1 MSSKLKTLRSNL
13 ESLRRRRSSV
23 RLTTAYSGFLAAA
36 IWVVFGCFL
45 LDWALEMNGAQRV
58 ILMLISA
65 YALVYSFRRYAAP
78 LLQSRES
85 LFQTALLVEKT
96 KGIDS
101 DLIAALQF
109 EEPGAEDWGS
119 AELQDAVKDN
129 VAEMSKGL
137 DVFEG
142 YSADDLGKR
151 VAAFLVSGLVVG
163 FLAVTYPGYTSAF
176 FDRLL
181 LGTELYPTN
190 TTIEKIAIGGLDVD
204 GEPVRMEDINVRTG
218 KKIGDPGANPR
229 GPFGKPLHFRIE
241 CKQKQGELPEKIK
254 VEFDGALEA
263 DLTLND
269 EDKDGVKDGVYE
281 GDLARLADDLDFRVR
296 AEDGVTHWFKIEL
309 IALPKVV
316 VELASTDPDYA
327 RKKNTDADTFNN
339 CTMLGGKGRYCEEGM
354 FQIEV
359 KEGSRVDVAL
369 RSDKDLKGG
378 LDSPYMEIRGE
389 KYTFVPR
396 SEEDRKIWDLTI
408 TDTPLAVVQKRLNYR
423 IYVEDTDGLH
433 PEPTIEGIVQIE
445 SDKPPRVRA
454 SMVSRYVLP
463 TAKPMIDIKVA
474 DDYGFSKAKILVE
487 VSRQKEAAEQE
498 DPVVIPIS
506 PENKAS
512 TSFTDKVVC
521 DLTPYEL
528 EKGDVVRLFVEVTD
542 DRGDLPGE
550 SSKSEAL
557 SMQVTD
563 LPGFL
568 KSINELDERS
578 VRQIDAIIEK
588 ELGIQG
594 ESK

>member
-109 EEPGAEDWGS
+109 EEPEAEDWGS

-129 VAEMSKGL
+129 VAEMSKDL
-137 DVFEG
+137 DVFEA

-151 VAAFLVSGLVVG
+151 VGAFLVSGLVIG

-176 FDRLL
+176 LDRLL

-190 TTIEKIAIGGLDVD
+190 TTIEKIVIGFGDEEDAI
-204 GEPVRMEDINVRTG
+204 REDINVRTG
-218 KKIGDPGANPR
+218 KSDSGVNPR
-229 GPFGKPLHFRIE
+229 GPFGKRLEFRIE
-241 CKQKQGELPEKIK
+241 CKQKQGELPETIK
-254 VEFDGALEA
+254 VEFDGTLEA

-269 EDKDGVKDGVYE
+269 EDKDGVYE
-281 GDLARLADDLDFRVR
+281 GELARLTDGLDFRVR
-296 AEDGVTHWFKIEL
+296 AGDGVTHWFEIEL
-309 IALPKVV
+309 IDLPKVD

-339 CTMLGGKGRYCEEGM
+339 CEMLGGKGRNCEAGNL
-354 FQIEV
+354 QIEV

-369 RSDKDLKGG
+369 RSDKDLKEAK
-378 LDSPYMEIRGE
+378 MEIRD
-389 KYTFVPR
+389 KTYAFVPR
-396 SEEDRKIWDLTI
+396 SEEDRKIWVLTV
-408 TDTPLAVVQKRLNYR
+408 TDTPLAVVQKRLKYR

-463 TAKPMIDIKVA
+463 TAKPMIDIKVT

-487 VSRQKEAAEQE
+487 VSRQKEEAEQE
-498 DPVVIPIS
+498 DPVVITIS
-506 PENKAS
+506 PENKAK

-521 DLTPYEL
+521 DLAPYEL

-542 DRGDLPGE
+542 DRGDLQGE

>member
-13 ESLRRRRSSV
+13 DSLRKRRSSV

-65 YALVYSFRRYAAP
+65 YGLIYSFRRYAAP

-109 EEPGAEDWGS
+109 EEPGAEEWGS

-151 VAAFLVSGLVVG
+151 VAAFLVSGLLVG

-176 FDRLL
+176 LDRLL
-181 LGTELYPTN
+181 FGAELYPTN
-190 TTIEKIAIGGLDVD
+190 TTIEKIAIGGPD
-204 GEPVRMEDINVRTG
+204 RMEDINVRTG
-218 KKIGDPGANPR
+218 KIDDSEAKPRNPR
-229 GPFGKPLHFRIE
+229 GPFGKPLRFQIE
-241 CKQKQGELPEKIK
+241 CKQKQGDLPEKIK
-254 VEFDGALEA
+254 VEFDGTLEA

-269 EDKDGVKDGVYE
+269 EDKDGVYVGE
-281 GDLARLADDLDFRVR
+281 LARLTEGLDFRIR
-296 AEDGVTHWFKIEL
+296 AGDGVTHWFEIEL
-309 IALPKVV
+309 IALPKVD

-327 RKKNTDADTFNN
+327 RKKNTDADKFNN
-339 CTMLGGKGRYCEEGM
+339 CTMLGGKGRNCETGNL
-354 FQIEV
+354 QIEV

-369 RSDKDLKGG
+369 RSDKDLKQ
-378 LDSPYMEIRGE
+378 PEIEILKKRY
-389 KYTFVPR
+389 KFVRR
-396 SEEDRKIWDLTI
+396 SEGDAKIWDLTV

-423 IYVEDTDGLH
+423 ISAEDTDGLH

-463 TAKPMIDIKVA
+463 TAKPMIDIKVV

-487 VSRQKEAAEQE
+487 VSRQKEEAEQE
-498 DPVVIPIS
+498 DPVVITLS
-506 PENKAS
+506 EEQKAS
-512 TSFTDKVVC
+512 TSFKHRLAC

-528 EKGDVVRLFVEVTD
+528 VKGDVVRLFVEVTD
-542 DRGDLPGE
+542 DRGDLQGE

>member
-36 IWVVFGCFL
+36 VWVVFGCFL

-65 YALVYSFRRYAAP
+65 WALIYSFRRYAAP
-78 LLQSRES
+78 LLQRRES

-109 EEPGAEDWGS
+109 EEPGAEGWGS

-176 FDRLL
+176 LDRLL
-181 LGTELYPTN
+181 LGIELYPTN
-190 TTIEKIAIGGLDVD
+190 TTIEKIVIGSGNREDFR
-204 GEPVRMEDINVRTG
+204 GEDINVRTG
-218 KKIGDPGANPR
+218 KIIDSGKSPR
-229 GPFGKPLHFRIE
+229 GPFGKPLQFRIE
-241 CKQKQGELPEKIK
+241 CKQKQGDLPEKIK
-254 VEFDGALEA
+254 VEFDGTLEP

-269 EDKDGVKDGVYE
+269 EDKDGVYE
-281 GDLARLADDLDFRVR
+281 GELTRLTEPLDFRVR
-296 AEDGVTHWFKIEL
+296 AGDGVTHWFEIEL
-309 IALPKVV
+309 IALPRVD

-327 RKKNTDADTFNN
+327 RKKNTEADMVNN
-339 CTMLGGKGRYCEEGM
+339 CPMLAGKGRNCEAGNL
-354 FQIEV
+354 QIEV

-369 RSDKDLKGG
+369 RSNKDLKGG
-378 LDSPYMEIRGE
+378 DDSPYMEIRGK
-389 KYTFVPR
+389 KYPFVPR
-396 SEEDRKIWDLTI
+396 SEGDRKIWDLTV
-408 TDTPLAVVQKRLNYR
+408 TDTPLEVVQKRLTYR
-423 IYVEDTDGLH
+423 IYVEDTDKLH

-487 VSRQKEAAEQE
+487 VSRQKEEAEQE
-498 DPVVIPIS
+498 DPVSITLS
-506 PENKAS
+506 EEQKAS
-512 TSFTDKVVC
+512 TGFKDRIVC

-542 DRGDLPGE
+542 DRGDLQGE

-568 KSINELDERS
+568 KALNEDDERA

-594 ESK
+594 ESQ

>member
-13 ESLRRRRSSV
+13 DSLRKRRSSV
-23 RLTTAYSGFLAAA
+23 RLATAYSGFLAAA

-45 LDWALEMNGAQRV
+45 LDWALGMNGAQRV

-85 LFQTALLVEKT
+85 LFQMALLVEKT
-96 KGIDS
+96 KGIDT

-129 VAEMSKGL
+129 VAEMSKSL

-151 VAAFLVSGLVVG
+151 VAAFLASGLLVG

-176 FDRLL
+176 LDRLL

-190 TTIEKIAIGGLDVD
+190 TTIEKIAIGGLDEE
-204 GEPVRMEDINVRTG
+204 GKPYRMDDINVRTG
-218 KKIGDPGANPR
+218 KIVDSGDNPR

-241 CKQKQGELPEKIK
+241 CKQKQGERPEKIT
-254 VEFDGALEA
+254 VEFAGALEP

-269 EDKDGVKDGVYE
+269 EDKEGKKDGVYQGE
-281 GDLARLADDLDFRVR
+281 LTRLTDGLDFRVR
-296 AEDGVTHWFKIEL
+296 AGDGVTHWFEIEL
-309 IALPKVV
+309 IALPKVD

-327 RKKNTDADTFNN
+327 RKRNTDADTFNN
-339 CTMLGGKGRYCEEGM
+339 CVLLGGKGRNCETGNL
-354 FQIEV
+354 QIEV

-369 RSDKDLKGG
+369 RSDKNLKEAK
-378 LDSPYMEIRGE
+378 MEIRG
-389 KYTFVPR
+389 KTYAFVRR
-396 SEEDRKIWDLTI
+396 SEEDGKIWDLTV

-463 TAKPMIDIKVA
+463 TAKPMIDIKVV

-487 VSRQKEAAEQE
+487 VSRQKEEAEQE
-498 DPVVIPIS
+498 DPVVITLS
-506 PENKAS
+506 EEQKTS
-512 TSFTDKVVC
+512 TSFKHRLAC

-542 DRGDLPGE
+542 DRGDLQGE

>member
-13 ESLRRRRSSV
+13 DSLRKRRSSV

-45 LDWALEMNGAQRV
+45 LDWALEMTGAQRV

-65 YALVYSFRRYAAP
+65 YGLIYSFRRYAAP

-151 VAAFLVSGLVVG
+151 VAAFLVSGLLVG

-176 FDRLL
+176 LDRLL
-181 LGTELYPTN
+181 FGAELYPTN
-190 TTIEKIAIGGLDVD
+190 TTIEKIAIGGPD
-204 GEPVRMEDINVRTG
+204 RMEDINVRTG
-218 KKIGDPGANPR
+218 KIDDSEAKPRNPR
-229 GPFGKPLHFRIE
+229 GPFGKPLQFQIE
-241 CKQKQGELPEKIK
+241 CKQKQGDLPEKIK
-254 VEFDGALEA
+254 VEFDGTLEA

-269 EDKDGVKDGVYE
+269 EDKDGVYVGE
-281 GDLARLADDLDFRVR
+281 LARLTEGLDFRIR
-296 AEDGVTHWFKIEL
+296 AGDGVTHWFEIEL
-309 IALPKVV
+309 IALPKVD

-327 RKKNTDADTFNN
+327 RKKNTDADKFNN
-339 CTMLGGKGRYCEEGM
+339 CTMLSGKGRSCETGNL
-354 FQIEV
+354 QIEV

-369 RSDKDLKGG
+369 RSDKDLKQ
-378 LDSPYMEIRGE
+378 PEIEIFKKRY
-389 KYTFVPR
+389 KFVRR
-396 SEEDRKIWDLTI
+396 SEGDAKIWDLTV

-423 IYVEDTDGLH
+423 ISAEDTDGLH

-463 TAKPMIDIKVA
+463 TAKPMIDIKVV

-487 VSRQKEAAEQE
+487 VSRQKEEAEQE
-498 DPVVIPIS
+498 DPVVITLS
-506 PENKAS
+506 EEQKAS
-512 TSFTDKVVC
+512 TSFKHRLAC

-542 DRGDLPGE
+542 DRGDLQGE

>member
-109 EEPGAEDWGS
+109 EEPEAEDWGS

-129 VAEMSKGL
+129 VAELSKDL

-151 VAAFLVSGLVVG
+151 VGAFLVSGLVIG

-176 FDRLL
+176 LDRLL

-190 TTIEKIAIGGLDVD
+190 TTIEKIVIGFGDEEDAI
-204 GEPVRMEDINVRTG
+204 REDINVRTG
-218 KKIGDPGANPR
+218 KSDSGVNPR
-229 GPFGKPLHFRIE
+229 GPFGKRLEFRIE

-254 VEFDGALEA
+254 VEFDGTLEA

-269 EDKDGVKDGVYE
+269 EDKDGVYE
-281 GDLARLADDLDFRVR
+281 GELARLTDGLDFRVR
-296 AEDGVTHWFKIEL
+296 AGDGVTHWFEIEL
-309 IALPKVV
+309 IDLPKVD

-339 CTMLGGKGRYCEEGM
+339 CEMLGGKGRNCEAGNL
-354 FQIEV
+354 QIEV

-369 RSDKDLKGG
+369 HSDKDLKEAK
-378 LDSPYMEIRGE
+378 MEIRD
-389 KYTFVPR
+389 KTYAFVPR
-396 SEEDRKIWDLTI
+396 SEEDRKIWVLTV
-408 TDTPLAVVQKRLNYR
+408 TDTPLAVVQKRLKYR

-463 TAKPMIDIKVA
+463 TAKPMIDIKVT

-487 VSRQKEAAEQE
+487 VSRQKEEAEQE
-498 DPVVIPIS
+498 DPVVITIS
-506 PENKAS
+506 PENKAK

-521 DLTPYEL
+521 DLAPYEL

-542 DRGDLPGE
+542 YRGDLQGE

>member
-13 ESLRRRRSSV
+13 DSLRKRRSSV

-65 YALVYSFRRYAAP
+65 YGLIYSFRRYAAP

-151 VAAFLVSGLVVG
+151 VAAFLVSGLLVG

-176 FDRLL
+176 LDRLL
-181 LGTELYPTN
+181 FGAELYPTN
-190 TTIEKIAIGGLDVD
+190 TTIEKIAIGGPD
-204 GEPVRMEDINVRTG
+204 RMEDINVRTG
-218 KKIGDPGANPR
+218 KIDDSEAKPRNPR
-229 GPFGKPLHFRIE
+229 GPFGKPLRFQIE
-241 CKQKQGELPEKIK
+241 CKQKQGDLPEKIK
-254 VEFDGALEA
+254 VEFDGTLEA

-269 EDKDGVKDGVYE
+269 EDKDGVYVGE
-281 GDLARLADDLDFRVR
+281 LARLTEGLDFRIR
-296 AEDGVTHWFKIEL
+296 AGDGVTHWFEIEL
-309 IALPKVV
+309 IALPKVD

-327 RKKNTDADTFNN
+327 RKKNTDADKFNN
-339 CTMLGGKGRYCEEGM
+339 CTMLGGKGRNCETGNL
-354 FQIEV
+354 QIEV

-369 RSDKDLKGG
+369 RSDKDLKQ
-378 LDSPYMEIRGE
+378 PEIEIFKKRY
-389 KYTFVPR
+389 KFVRR
-396 SEEDRKIWDLTI
+396 SEGDAKIWDLTV

-423 IYVEDTDGLH
+423 ISAEDTDGLH

-463 TAKPMIDIKVA
+463 TAKPMIDIKVV

-487 VSRQKEAAEQE
+487 VSRQKEEAEQE
-498 DPVVIPIS
+498 DPVVITLS
-506 PENKAS
+506 EEQKAS
-512 TSFTDKVVC
+512 TSFKHRLAC

-528 EKGDVVRLFVEVTD
+528 VKGDVVRLFVEVTD
-542 DRGDLPGE
+542 DRGDLQGE

>member
-1 MSSKLKTLRSNL
+1 MSSKLQTLRSNL

-45 LDWALEMNGAQRV
+45 LDWALEMNGVQRV

-65 YALVYSFRRYAAP
+65 YALIYSFRRYAAP
-78 LLQSRES
+78 LLQGKES

-109 EEPGAEDWGS
+109 EEPEAEDWGS

-129 VAEMSKGL
+129 VAEMSKDL
-137 DVFEG
+137 DVFEA

-151 VAAFLVSGLVVG
+151 VGAFLVSGLVIG

-176 FDRLL
+176 LDRLL

-190 TTIEKIAIGGLDVD
+190 TTIEKIVIGFGD
-204 GEPVRMEDINVRTG
+204 GEDAIREDINVRTG
-218 KKIGDPGANPR
+218 KIGDSGDNPR
-229 GPFGKPLHFRIE
+229 GPFGKPLQFRIE
-241 CKQKQGELPEKIK
+241 CKQKQGELPETIK
-254 VEFDGALEA
+254 VEFDGTLEA

-269 EDKDGVKDGVYE
+269 EDKDGVYAGE
-281 GDLARLADDLDFRVR
+281 LARLTDGLDFRVR
-296 AEDGVTHWFKIEL
+296 AGDGVTHWFEIEL
-309 IALPKVV
+309 IALPKVD

-339 CTMLGGKGRYCEEGM
+339 CEMLGGKGRNCETGSW
-354 FQIEV
+354 QIEV

-369 RSDKDLKGG
+369 RSDKDLKEAK
-378 LDSPYMEIRGE
+378 MEIRD
-389 KYTFVPR
+389 KTYAFVPR
-396 SEEDRKIWDLTI
+396 SEEDRKIWVLTV
-408 TDTPLAVVQKRLNYR
+408 TDTPLAVVQKRLKYR

-487 VSRQKEAAEQE
+487 VSRQKEEAEQE
-498 DPVVIPIS
+498 DPVVITIS
-506 PENKAS
+506 PENKAK

-521 DLTPYEL
+521 DLAPYEL

-542 DRGDLPGE
+542 DRGDLQGE

>member
-13 ESLRRRRSSV
+13 ESLRRRRSYV

-109 EEPGAEDWGS
+109 EEPGAEGWGS

-129 VAEMSKGL
+129 VAELSKGL

-163 FLAVTYPGYTSAF
+163 FLAVTYSDYTSAF

-190 TTIEKIAIGGLDVD
+190 TTIERIAIGG
-204 GEPVRMEDINVRTG
+204 GPAEEGKPERMEDINVRTG
-218 KKIGDPGANPR
+218 KIVDSGDNPR

-241 CKQKQGELPEKIK
+241 CKQKQGEFPEKIT

-269 EDKDGVKDGVYE
+269 EDKDGVYE
-281 GDLARLADDLDFRVR
+281 GNLARLTDGIDFRVR
-296 AEDGVTHWFKIEL
+296 AGDGVTHWFEIEL
-309 IALPKVV
+309 IALPQVY

-327 RKKNTDADTFNN
+327 RKKNADADVFNN
-339 CTMLGGKGRYCEEGM
+339 CTMLSGKGRTCEAGNL
-354 FQIEV
+354 QIEV
-359 KEGSRVDVAL
+359 KEGSRVDVSL
-369 RSDKDLKGG
+369 RSDKDLKQ
-378 LDSPYMEIRGE
+378 PEIHFR
-389 KYTFVPR
+389 KKRYKFVRR
-396 SEEDRKIWDLTI
+396 SEGDAKIWDLTV

-423 IYVEDTDGLH
+423 ISAGDTDGLH
-433 PEPTIEGIVQIE
+433 PEPTLEGVIQIE

-487 VSRQKEAAEQE
+487 VSRQKEEAEQE
-498 DPVVIPIS
+498 DPVPITIS
-506 PENKAS
+506 PENKAK

-521 DLTPYEL
+521 DLAPYEL

>member
-13 ESLRRRRSSV
+13 DSLRKRRSSV

-65 YALVYSFRRYAAP
+65 YGLVYSFRRYAAP

-151 VAAFLVSGLVVG
+151 VAAFLVSGLLVG

-176 FDRLL
+176 LDRLL
-181 LGTELYPTN
+181 FGAELYPTN
-190 TTIEKIAIGGLDVD
+190 TTIEKIAIGGPD
-204 GEPVRMEDINVRTG
+204 RMEDINVRTG
-218 KKIGDPGANPR
+218 KIVDSGDNPR
-229 GPFGKPLHFRIE
+229 GPFGKPLHFQIE
-241 CKQKQGELPEKIK
+241 CKQKQGDLPEKIK
-254 VEFDGALEA
+254 VEFDGTLEA

-269 EDKDGVKDGVYE
+269 EDKDGVYE
-281 GDLARLADDLDFRVR
+281 GELARLTEGLDFRIR
-296 AEDGVTHWFKIEL
+296 AGDGLTHWFEIEL
-309 IALPKVV
+309 IALPKVD

-327 RKKNTDADTFNN
+327 RKKNTDADKFNN
-339 CTMLGGKGRYCEEGM
+339 CTMLGGKGRNCETGNL
-354 FQIEV
+354 QIEV

-369 RSDKDLKGG
+369 RSDKDLKQ
-378 LDSPYMEIRGE
+378 PEIEIR
-389 KYTFVPR
+389 KKRYKFVRR
-396 SEEDRKIWDLTI
+396 SEGDAKIWDLTV

-423 IYVEDTDGLH
+423 ISAEDTDGLH

-463 TAKPMIDIKVA
+463 TAKPMIDIKVV

-487 VSRQKEAAEQE
+487 VSRQKEEAEQE
-498 DPVVIPIS
+498 DPVVITLS
-506 PENKAS
+506 EEQKAS
-512 TSFTDKVVC
+512 TSFKHRLAC

-542 DRGDLPGE
+542 DRGDLQGE

>member
-13 ESLRRRRSSV
+13 DSLRKRRSSV

-65 YALVYSFRRYAAP
+65 YGLIYSFRRYAAP

-151 VAAFLVSGLVVG
+151 VAAFLVSGLLVG

-176 FDRLL
+176 LDRLL
-181 LGTELYPTN
+181 FGAELYPTN
-190 TTIEKIAIGGLDVD
+190 TTIEKIAIGGPD
-204 GEPVRMEDINVRTG
+204 RMEDINVRTG
-218 KKIGDPGANPR
+218 KIDDSEAKPRNPR
-229 GPFGKPLHFRIE
+229 GPFGKPLRFQIE
-241 CKQKQGELPEKIK
+241 CKQKQGDLPEKIK
-254 VEFDGALEA
+254 VEFDGTLEA

-269 EDKDGVKDGVYE
+269 EDKDGVYVGE
-281 GDLARLADDLDFRVR
+281 LARLTEGLDFRIR
-296 AEDGVTHWFKIEL
+296 AGDGVTHWFEIEL
-309 IALPKVV
+309 IALPKVD

-327 RKKNTDADTFNN
+327 RKKNTDADKFNN
-339 CTMLGGKGRYCEEGM
+339 CTMLGGKGRNCETGNL
-354 FQIEV
+354 QIEV

-369 RSDKDLKGG
+369 RSDKDLKQ
-378 LDSPYMEIRGE
+378 PEIEILKKRY
-389 KYTFVPR
+389 KFVRR
-396 SEEDRKIWDLTI
+396 SEGDAKIWDLTV

-423 IYVEDTDGLH
+423 ISAEDTDGLH

-463 TAKPMIDIKVA
+463 TAKPMIDIKVV

-487 VSRQKEAAEQE
+487 VSRQKEEAEQE
-498 DPVVIPIS
+498 DPVVITLS
-506 PENKAS
+506 EEQKAS
-512 TSFTDKVVC
+512 TSFKHRLAC

-528 EKGDVVRLFVEVTD
+528 VKGDVVRLFVEVTD
-542 DRGDLPGE
+542 DRGDLQGE

>member
-13 ESLRRRRSSV
+13 DSLRKRRSSV

-45 LDWALEMNGAQRV
+45 LDWALEMTGAQRV

-65 YALVYSFRRYAAP
+65 YGLIYSFRRYAAP

-151 VAAFLVSGLVVG
+151 VAAFLVSGLLVG

-176 FDRLL
+176 LDRLL
-181 LGTELYPTN
+181 FGAELYPTN
-190 TTIEKIAIGGLDVD
+190 TTIEKIAIGGPD
-204 GEPVRMEDINVRTG
+204 RMEDINVRTG
-218 KKIGDPGANPR
+218 KIDDSEAKPRNPR
-229 GPFGKPLHFRIE
+229 GPFGKPLQFQIE
-241 CKQKQGELPEKIK
+241 CKQKQGDLPEKIK
-254 VEFDGALEA
+254 VEFDGTLEA

-269 EDKDGVKDGVYE
+269 EDKDGVYVGE
-281 GDLARLADDLDFRVR
+281 LARLTEGLDFRIR
-296 AEDGVTHWFKIEL
+296 AGDGVTHWFEIEL
-309 IALPKVV
+309 IALPKVD

-327 RKKNTDADTFNN
+327 RKKNTDADKFNN
-339 CTMLGGKGRYCEEGM
+339 CTMLGGKGRNCETGNL
-354 FQIEV
+354 QIEV

-369 RSDKDLKGG
+369 RSDKDLKQ
-378 LDSPYMEIRGE
+378 PEMEILKKRY
-389 KYTFVPR
+389 KFVRR
-396 SEEDRKIWDLTI
+396 SEGDAKIWDLTV

-423 IYVEDTDGLH
+423 ISAEDTDGLH

-463 TAKPMIDIKVA
+463 TAKPMIDIKVV

-487 VSRQKEAAEQE
+487 VSRQKEEAEQE
-498 DPVVIPIS
+498 DPVVITLS
-506 PENKAS
+506 EEQKAS
-512 TSFTDKVVC
+512 TSFKHRLAC

-528 EKGDVVRLFVEVTD
+528 VKGDVVRLFVEVTD
-542 DRGDLPGE
+542 DRGDLQGE

>member
-1 MSSKLKTLRSNL
+1 MSSKLKTLRSSL
-13 ESLRRRRSSV
+13 DSLRKRRSSV

-45 LDWALEMNGAQRV
+45 LDWALGMNGAQRV

-78 LLQSRES
+78 LLQGRES

-109 EEPGAEDWGS
+109 EEPGAEEWGS
-119 AELQDAVKDN
+119 AELQEAVKDN
-129 VAEMSKGL
+129 VADMSKGL

-142 YSADDLGKR
+142 YSADNLGKR
-151 VAAFLVSGLVVG
+151 VAAFLVSGLLVG
-163 FLAVTYPGYTSAF
+163 SLAVTYPGYTSAF
-176 FDRLL
+176 LDRLL
-181 LGTELYPTN
+181 LGAELYPTN
-190 TTIEKIAIGGLDVD
+190 TTIEKIAIGGPD
-204 GEPVRMEDINVRTG
+204 RMEDINVRTG
-218 KKIGDPGANPR
+218 KIDDSEAKPRNPR
-229 GPFGKPLHFRIE
+229 GPFGKPLQFRIE
-241 CKQKQGELPEKIK
+241 CKQKQGDLPEKIK
-254 VEFDGALEA
+254 VEFDGTLEA

-269 EDKDGVKDGVYE
+269 EDKDGVYLGE
-281 GDLARLADDLDFRVR
+281 LARLTEGLDFRIR
-296 AEDGVTHWFKIEL
+296 AGDGVTHWFEIEL
-309 IALPKVV
+309 IALPKVG

-339 CTMLGGKGRYCEEGM
+339 CTMLGGKGRSCETGNL
-354 FQIEV
+354 QIEV

-369 RSDKDLKGG
+369 RSDKDLKEAK
-378 LDSPYMEIRGE
+378 MEIRD
-389 KYTFVPR
+389 KTYAFVRR
-396 SEEDRKIWDLTI
+396 SEEDGKIWDLTV

-463 TAKPMIDIKVA
+463 TAKPMIDFKVI

-487 VSRQKEAAEQE
+487 VSRQKEEAEQE
-498 DPVVIPIS
+498 DPVPITLS
-506 PENKAS
+506 EEQKAS
-512 TSFTDKVVC
+512 TSFKHRLAC

-542 DRGDLPGE
+542 DRGDLQGE

>member
-1 MSSKLKTLRSNL
+1 MSIT
-13 ESLRRRRSSV
+13 V
-23 RLTTAYSGFLAAA
+23 LA
-36 IWVVFGCFL
+36 WF
-45 LDWALEMNGAQRV
+45 
-58 ILMLISA
+58 
-65 YALVYSFRRYAAP
+65 
-78 LLQSRES
+78 
-85 LFQTALLVEKT
+85 
-96 KGIDS
+96 
-101 DLIAALQF
+101 
-109 EEPGAEDWGS
+109 
-119 AELQDAVKDN
+119 
-129 VAEMSKGL
+129 
-137 DVFEG
+137 
-142 YSADDLGKR
+142 
-151 VAAFLVSGLVVG
+151 GLVVG

-190 TTIEKIAIGGLDVD
+190 TMIEKIAIGGLGED
-204 GEPVRMEDINVRTG
+204 GEPDRMENINVRTG
-218 KKIGDPGANPR
+218 KIGDSGKNPR
-229 GPFGKPLHFRIE
+229 GPFGKPLHFRSE
-241 CKQKQGELPEKIK
+241 CKQKRGGELPEKIT

-269 EDKDGVKDGVYE
+269 EDKDGVYE
-281 GDLARLADDLDFRVR
+281 GELARLTDGLDFRVR
-296 AEDGVTHWFKIEL
+296 AGDGVTHWFKIEL

-327 RKKNTDADTFNN
+327 RKKNTDADMFNN
-339 CTMLGGKGRYCEEGM
+339 CTMLSGKGRNCEAGNL
-354 FQIEV
+354 QIEV
-359 KEGSRVDVAL
+359 KEGSRVDVSL
-369 RSDKDLKGG
+369 RSDKDLKKAE
-378 LDSPYMEIRGE
+378 MEIRKKRYE
-389 KYTFVPR
+389 FVPR
-396 SEEDRKIWDLTI
+396 SKEDRKIWDLTV

-487 VSRQKEAAEQE
+487 VSRQKEEAEQE
-498 DPVVIPIS
+498 DPVVITIS
-506 PENKAS
+506 PENKAK

-542 DRGDLPGE
+542 DRGDLQGE

>member
-13 ESLRRRRSSV
+13 DSLRKRRSSV

-36 IWVVFGCFL
+36 IWIVFGCFL
-45 LDWALEMNGAQRV
+45 LDWALQMNDAQRV

-78 LLQSRES
+78 MLQGSES

-176 FDRLL
+176 LDRLL

-190 TTIEKIAIGGLDVD
+190 TTIEKIAIGGPD
-204 GEPVRMEDINVRTG
+204 RMDDINVRTG
-218 KKIGDPGANPR
+218 KIVDSEDNPR
-229 GPFGKPLHFRIE
+229 GPFGKPLQFRIKCE
-241 CKQKQGELPEKIK
+241 QKQGDLPEKIK
-254 VEFDGALEA
+254 VEFDGTLEA

-269 EDKDGVKDGVYE
+269 EDKDGIYVGE
-281 GDLARLADDLDFRVR
+281 LARLTDGLDFRVR
-296 AEDGVTHWFKIEL
+296 AGDGLTHWFEIEL
-309 IALPKVV
+309 IALPKID

-327 RKKNTDADTFNN
+327 SKKNTDADVFNN
-339 CTMLGGKGRYCEEGM
+339 CTMLGGKGRNCETGNL
-354 FQIEV
+354 QIEV
-359 KEGSRVDVAL
+359 KEGSRVDIAL
-369 RSDKDLKGG
+369 RSDKDLKEAKI
-378 LDSPYMEIRGE
+378 EIRD
-389 KYTFVPR
+389 KTYSFVRR
-396 SEEDRKIWDLTI
+396 SEEDAKIWDLTV

-463 TAKPMIDIKVA
+463 TAKPMIDIKVT

-487 VSRQKEAAEQE
+487 VSRQKEEAEQE
-498 DPVVIPIS
+498 DPVSITLS
-506 PENKAS
+506 EEQKAS
-512 TSFTDKVVC
+512 TSFKHRLAC

-528 EKGDVVRLFVEVTD
+528 EKGDVIRLFVEVTD
-542 DRGDLPGE
+542 DRGDLQGE

>member
-13 ESLRRRRSSV
+13 DSLRKRRSSV

-45 LDWALEMNGAQRV
+45 LDWALGMNGAQRV

-65 YALVYSFRRYAAP
+65 YGLVYSFRRYAAP

-151 VAAFLVSGLVVG
+151 VAAFLVSGLLVG

-176 FDRLL
+176 LDRLL
-181 LGTELYPTN
+181 FGAELYPTN
-190 TTIEKIAIGGLDVD
+190 TTIEKIAIGGLDEEGKPD
-204 GEPVRMEDINVRTG
+204 RMDDINVRTG
-218 KKIGDPGANPR
+218 KIDDSETKPRNPR
-229 GPFGKPLHFRIE
+229 GPFGKPLQFQIE
-241 CKQKQGELPEKIK
+241 CKQKQGDLPEKIK
-254 VEFDGALEA
+254 VEFDGTLEA

-269 EDKDGVKDGVYE
+269 EDKDGVYE
-281 GDLARLADDLDFRVR
+281 GELARLTEGLDFRIR
-296 AEDGVTHWFKIEL
+296 AGDGLTHWFEIEL
-309 IALPKVV
+309 IALPKVD

-327 RKKNTDADTFNN
+327 RKKNTDADKFNN
-339 CTMLGGKGRYCEEGM
+339 CTMLGGKGRNCETGNL
-354 FQIEV
+354 QIEV

-369 RSDKDLKGG
+369 RSDKDLKQ
-378 LDSPYMEIRGE
+378 PEIEIR
-389 KYTFVPR
+389 KKRYKFVRR
-396 SEEDRKIWDLTI
+396 SEGDAKIWDLTV

-423 IYVEDTDGLH
+423 ISAEDTDGLH

-463 TAKPMIDIKVA
+463 TAKPMIDIKVV

-487 VSRQKEAAEQE
+487 VSRQKEEAEQE
-498 DPVVIPIS
+498 DPVVITLS
-506 PENKAS
+506 EEQKAS
-512 TSFTDKVVC
+512 TSFKHRLAC

-542 DRGDLPGE
+542 DRGDLQGE

>member
-13 ESLRRRRSSV
+13 DSLRKRRSSV

-45 LDWALEMNGAQRV
+45 LDWALEMTGAQRV

-65 YALVYSFRRYAAP
+65 YGLIYSFRRYAAP

-151 VAAFLVSGLVVG
+151 VAAFLVSGLLVG

-176 FDRLL
+176 LDRLL
-181 LGTELYPTN
+181 FGAELYPTN
-190 TTIEKIAIGGLDVD
+190 TTIEKIAIGGLDEEGKPD
-204 GEPVRMEDINVRTG
+204 RMDDINVRTG
-218 KKIGDPGANPR
+218 KIVDSGDNPR
-229 GPFGKPLHFRIE
+229 GPFGKPLHFQIE
-241 CKQKQGELPEKIK
+241 CKQKQGDLPEKIK
-254 VEFDGALEA
+254 VEFDGTLEA

-269 EDKDGVKDGVYE
+269 EDKDGVYVGE
-281 GDLARLADDLDFRVR
+281 LARLTEGLDFRIR
-296 AEDGVTHWFKIEL
+296 AGDGVTHWFEIEL
-309 IALPKVV
+309 IALPKVD

-327 RKKNTDADTFNN
+327 RKKNTDADKFNN
-339 CTMLGGKGRYCEEGM
+339 CTMLGGKGRNCETGNL
-354 FQIEV
+354 QIEV

-369 RSDKDLKGG
+369 RSDKDLKQ
-378 LDSPYMEIRGE
+378 PEIEILKKRY
-389 KYTFVPR
+389 KFVRR
-396 SEEDRKIWDLTI
+396 SEGDAKIWDLTV

-423 IYVEDTDGLH
+423 ISAEDTDGLH

-463 TAKPMIDIKVA
+463 TAKPMIDIKVV

-487 VSRQKEAAEQE
+487 VSRQKEEAEQE
-498 DPVVIPIS
+498 DPVVITLS
-506 PENKAS
+506 EEQKAS
-512 TSFTDKVVC
+512 TSFKHRLAC

-528 EKGDVVRLFVEVTD
+528 VKGDVVRLFVEVTD
-542 DRGDLPGE
+542 DRGDLQGE

>member
-1 MSSKLKTLRSNL
+1 MSSKLKTLRSSL
-13 ESLRRRRSSV
+13 DSLRKRRSSV

-45 LDWALEMNGAQRV
+45 LDWALGMNGAQRV

-65 YALVYSFRRYAAP
+65 YGLVYSFRRYAAP

-151 VAAFLVSGLVVG
+151 VAAFLVSGLLVG

-176 FDRLL
+176 LDRLL
-181 LGTELYPTN
+181 FGAELYPTN
-190 TTIEKIAIGGLDVD
+190 TTIEKIAIGGLDEEGKPD
-204 GEPVRMEDINVRTG
+204 RMDDINVRTG
-218 KKIGDPGANPR
+218 KIVDSGGNPR
-229 GPFGKPLHFRIE
+229 GPFGKPLHFQIE
-241 CKQKQGELPEKIK
+241 CKQKQGDLPEKIK
-254 VEFDGALEA
+254 VEFDGTLEA

-269 EDKDGVKDGVYE
+269 EDKDGVYE
-281 GDLARLADDLDFRVR
+281 GELARLTEGLDFRIR
-296 AEDGVTHWFKIEL
+296 AGDGLTHWFEIEL
-309 IALPKVV
+309 IALPKVD

-327 RKKNTDADTFNN
+327 RKKNTDADKFNN
-339 CTMLGGKGRYCEEGM
+339 CTMLGGKGRNCETGNL
-354 FQIEV
+354 QIEV

-369 RSDKDLKGG
+369 RSDKDLKQ
-378 LDSPYMEIRGE
+378 PEIEIR
-389 KYTFVPR
+389 KKRYKFVRR
-396 SEEDRKIWDLTI
+396 SEGDAKIWDLTV

-423 IYVEDTDGLH
+423 ISAEDTDGLH

-463 TAKPMIDIKVA
+463 TAKPMIDIKVV

-487 VSRQKEAAEQE
+487 VSRQKEEAEQE
-498 DPVVIPIS
+498 DPVVITLS
-506 PENKAS
+506 EEQKAS
-512 TSFTDKVVC
+512 TSFKHRLAC

-542 DRGDLPGE
+542 DRGDLQGE